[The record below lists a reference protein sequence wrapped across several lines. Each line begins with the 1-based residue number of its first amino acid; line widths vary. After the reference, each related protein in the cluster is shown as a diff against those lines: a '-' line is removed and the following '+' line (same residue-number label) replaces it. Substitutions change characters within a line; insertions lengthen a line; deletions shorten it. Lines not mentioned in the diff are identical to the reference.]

1 MRYDP
6 FVPNSPTVL
15 LAAWCERDHA
25 RALLPV
31 DHEIIDSTHAA
42 RALIVERLLGQVH
55 GHDLY
60 NACAVLGRMIAER
73 GGSPTLAAATIDAAH
88 ASLGGGEAAWLAP
101 ARGALAEGFAA
112 ARLESTRHDAASAWD
127 FPRCA
132 VDLGDA
138 TIAIVAGYPEDDG
151 EALAAWA
158 SRVAHG
164 ASLAGA
170 RRAHV
175 SGGEVALSALRDALQ
190 LAGIAAL
197 PAPSLPVPALAGFDR
212 RLGKR

>member
-1 MRYDP
+1 
-6 FVPNSPTVL
+6 VGPTAL

-31 DHEIIDSTHAA
+31 DHRIIDSTHAA
-42 RALIVERLLGQVH
+42 RALVVEQLLAATH
-55 GHDLY
+55 GRDLY
-60 NACAVLGRMIAER
+60 NACAVLGRLIAER

-88 ASLGGGEAAWLAP
+88 AALGGGDAPWLAP
-101 ARGALAEGFAA
+101 ARAALAEGFAA
-112 ARLESTRHDAASAWD
+112 ARLEDARREAGAAWD

-132 VDLGDA
+132 VDVGDGA
-138 TIAIVAGYPEDDG
+138 IAIAAGFPADDG

-170 RRAHV
+170 RRAIV
-175 SGGEVALSALRDALQ
+175 SGGDAARAALADALH
-190 LAGIAAL
+190 LAGIEVVAARPL
-197 PAPSLPVPALAGFDR
+197 RF
-212 RLGKR
+212 

>member
-1 MRYDP
+1 M
-6 FVPNSPTVL
+6 SPTAL

-42 RALIVERLLGQVH
+42 RALVVERLLGSVH
-55 GHDLY
+55 GRDLY
-60 NACAVLGRMIAER
+60 NACAMLGRLMAAR

-88 ASLGGGEAAWLAP
+88 AALGGGDVAWLAP
-101 ARGALAEGFAA
+101 ARAALAEGFAA
-112 ARLESTRHDAASAWD
+112 ERLDATKREAAAAWD

-132 VDLGDA
+132 IDLGDGA
-138 TIAIVAGYPEDDG
+138 IAISAGFPDDDG

-158 SRVAHG
+158 ARVAHG

-170 RRAHV
+170 RRAFV
-175 SGGEVALSALRDALQ
+175 SADSDASRAAIRDAL
-190 LAGIAAL
+190 AIVGVAVVHARPL
-197 PAPSLPVPALAGFDR
+197 PSPSRLPVVRKG
-212 RLGKR
+212 

>member
-1 MRYDP
+1 M
-6 FVPNSPTVL
+6 
-15 LAAWCERDHA
+15 
-25 RALLPV
+25 
-31 DHEIIDSTHAA
+31 
-42 RALIVERLLGQVH
+42 H
-55 GHDLY
+55 GRDLY
-60 NACAVLGRMIAER
+60 NACAVLGRLIAAR

-88 ASLGGGEAAWLAP
+88 AALGGGDAAWLAP

-112 ARLESTRHDAASAWD
+112 ARLESTRLEAAAAWD

-132 VDLGDA
+132 IDLGEGA
-138 TIAIVAGYPEDDG
+138 IAVLAGYPEDDG

-175 SGGEVALSALRDALQ
+175 SGGAVALAALRDALQ
-190 LAGIAAL
+190 LAGIAVTPAAAL
-197 PAPSLPVPALAGFDR
+197 AVPSLPTRLA
-212 RLGKR
+212 KK

>member
-1 MRYDP
+1 M
-6 FVPNSPTVL
+6 
-15 LAAWCERDHA
+15 
-25 RALLPV
+25 
-31 DHEIIDSTHAA
+31 
-42 RALIVERLLGQVH
+42 
-55 GHDLY
+55 
-60 NACAVLGRMIAER
+60 
-73 GGSPTLAAATIDAAH
+73 
-88 ASLGGGEAAWLAP
+88 AWLAS

-112 ARLESTRHDAASAWD
+112 ARLESTRHDAASAWE

-138 TIAIVAGYPEDDG
+138 TIAVVAGYPEDDG

-175 SGGEVALSALRDALQ
+175 SGGDAALRALREALE

-197 PAPSLPVPALAGFDR
+197 PSRPLPVPSLPA